1 MKIKYTNIFH
11 DRFIILDDKE
21 IYHLEASLKDLGNK
35 IFAINR
41 IIDLDYLS
49 LIINRLK
56 QL

>member
-21 IYHLEASLKDLGNK
+21 IYHLGASLKDLGNK